1 MTEISTQEHILFDF
15 EITEAVFLKF
25 WDFSLFRSQN
35 HSRKK
40 KAILT
45 LIIVMAPSL
54 LIFNL
59 VYYGLIYGN
68 FLYLLD
74 IFDWVLA
81 LFPMMFG
88 AYFLNLCFFQGKK
101 AYHKNPAQKA
111 HVSVDFGPDGF
122 HLSVTSSVSQTQSE
136 LSYQVIQ
143 KAYETKDAFYLYPS
157 KNTAYIVEKAGL
169 IQGNMTAM
177 RLNLQKALKKKYI
190 LCK

>member
-35 HSRKK
+35 HSKK
-40 KAILT
+40 KKVILT

-74 IFDWVLA
+74 IFDWMLA
-81 LFPMMFG
+81 LFPMLFG
-88 AYFLNLCFFQGKK
+88 AYFLNF
-101 AYHKNPAQKA
+101 
-111 HVSVDFGPDGF
+111 
-122 HLSVTSSVSQTQSE
+122 
-136 LSYQVIQ
+136 I
-143 KAYETKDAFYLYPS
+143 
-157 KNTAYIVEKAGL
+157 I
-169 IQGNMTAM
+169 
-177 RLNLQKALKKKYI
+177 
-190 LCK
+190 